1 MSNPDRSKESRQRLY
16 TAIEGAMQVFP
27 DTRVAQLLVNA
38 APTVDIFH
46 FEDDQLAALINSY
59 VAQHKRNKP
68 DGKQDPA

>member
-1 MSNPDRSKESRQRLY
+1 MSKPERNAVSRGRLY
-16 TAIEGAMQVFP
+16 AAIEEAMYVFP
-27 DTRVAQLLVNA
+27 DTRVAQLISNA
-38 APTVDIFH
+38 APGMDIFH